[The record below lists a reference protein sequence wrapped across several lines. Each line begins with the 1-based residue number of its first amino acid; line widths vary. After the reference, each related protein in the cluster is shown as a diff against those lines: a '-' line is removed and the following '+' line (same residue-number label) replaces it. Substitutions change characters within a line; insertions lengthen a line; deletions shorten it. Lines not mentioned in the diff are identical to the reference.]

1 MNADGTSTMVG
12 LFEDPELP
20 AYNRRRDVHGCSA
33 AGLLVRCAYVRGPLF
48 DDRFAPAYCEDM
60 DLCLRLITD
69 GYRVVYE
76 PKAKL
81 VHHLSVSMT
90 AVSPQS
96 TLRRV
101 VRNPQRLLENG
112 PDPLAQPGPGRALAY
127 YSYHSH

>member
-1 MNADGTSTMVG
+1 MYRRPPRSKRTDTLFPYTTLFRS
-12 LFEDPELP
+12 LFEDPERP

-90 AVSPQS
+90 AVSQQS
-96 TLRRV
+96 KI
-101 VRNPQRLLENG
+101 
-112 PDPLAQPGPGRALAY
+112 GRA
-127 YSYHSH
+127 HV